1 MQVIDSGKKGRI
13 PKGMG
18 KGVAKRG
25 SKSAGQQPLV
35 SSERLEGPATAT
47 LELSLD
53 DLMQQPLP
61 DNLPSEMFTGPGL
74 LALADLLPV
83 MTAYYDRGVRVQ
95 FINKLFADW
104 LDKPRGEIVG
114 QTMAE
119 TIGEEAWL
127 DRKPMVE
134 AALSGE
140 RQFFVLELNHPTRGL
155 LVAQTE
161 YIPWLRPG
169 GQVEGFVCVVTDVT
183 EQRVAER
190 ALKESEARFRRIAN
204 SAPVMMWVT
213 RLDRVRDF
221 VNDAYV
227 EFVGG
232 PDADREA
239 ARTIDWRSRIHPDD
253 RDRIVAESIS
263 GEASPQPFTLEGRY
277 SRFDGEYRW
286 LRSVS
291 QRRFG
296 PDGEL
301 VGFIGVATDITLAK
315 EAELELK
322 AQVSEQ
328 TRELALSEA
337 RFRAVFDTVLE
348 VLVLMEPDGTVV
360 ELNRKEAPWRAAETR
375 GAIGKKIWDAP
386 TLKLY
391 PQHAP
396 LMKQAVEHA
405 AGGELFQQELRM
417 EREGVPTAYLDVSV
431 QPVHGPDGKVIYLL
445 FEARDITELKAA
457 QEQLRQSQKMEAL
470 GQLTGGIAHDFNN
483 LLTVVVGG
491 LDIIA
496 KRADDGKLRRY
507 AENAL
512 AAAERGARLTAQL
525 LAFSRVQRL
534 EVRPTF
540 VAPLIQNMRPLL
552 RNVLGP
558 GITKEFD
565 LDEGLMAV
573 GADPTQLEVAI
584 LNLAI
589 NARDAMPSGGVLR
602 FATKKVEVRGDAEL
616 EDGDYIELII
626 SDTGVGMPPE
636 VADRAFEPFFTTKE
650 VGKGTGLG
658 LSMVYGMARQSGG
671 AVRIDSKLGEG
682 TAVRMYFRKAETK
695 IVQDAAGSA
704 EITHSEVER
713 QAASVLVI
721 DDDPDVRAFIAAALE
736 DQGYI
741 VRQAADGREGLA
753 QVQREKADLVIVDFI
768 MPEMSGAEV
777 ARKIRA
783 KIPQQSILFV
793 SGYSETEAVKRTAP
807 DAPLLTKPFRADA
820 LHRAVR
826 AALPPQG
833 AIES

>member
-1 MQVIDSGKKGRI
+1 MRVIDSPKKGRI
-13 PKGMG
+13 PEGMANG
-18 KGVAKRG
+18 GAKRG
-25 SKSAGQQPLV
+25 SRSARQHPLV
-35 SSERLEGPATAT
+35 APERLEGPATAT

-53 DLMQQPLP
+53 DLMEQPLP
-61 DNLPSEMFTGPGL
+61 DNLPPEMFTGPGL

-83 MTAYYDRGVRVQ
+83 MTAYYDRSVRVQ

-114 QTMAE
+114 RTMAE
-119 TIGEEAWL
+119 VIGEAAWL

-134 AALSGE
+134 AALGGE
-140 RQFFVLELNHPTRGL
+140 RQFFVLELNHSTRGL

-161 YIPWLRPG
+161 YIPWRRPG
-169 GQVEGFVCVVTDVT
+169 GGVEGFVSVVTDVT

-204 SAPVMMWVT
+204 SAPAMMWVT

-232 PDADREA
+232 PDGDRET
-239 ARTIDWRSRIHPDD
+239 ARTIDWRSRIHPDHL
-253 RDRIVAESIS
+253 DRIVAESIA
-263 GEASPQPFTLEGRY
+263 GEAALQPFTLEGRY
-277 SRFDGEYRW
+277 ARFDGEYRW

-291 QRRFG
+291 QPRFG
-296 PDGEL
+296 VDGEL
-301 VGFIGVATDITLAK
+301 VGFIGVATDITPAK

-322 AQVSEQ
+322 AQVGEQ

-360 ELNRKEAPWRAAETR
+360 ELNRKEAPWRAPETR

-386 TLKLY
+386 TLALY

-396 LMKQAVEHA
+396 VMRQAVKQA
-405 AGGELFQQELRM
+405 AGGELFQRELRM
-417 EREGVPTAYLDVSV
+417 EREGAPTAYLDVSV
-431 QPVHGPDGKVIYLL
+431 QPVRGPNGKLVYLL
-445 FEARDITELKAA
+445 FEARDITDLKAA

-496 KRADDGKLRRY
+496 KRAEDAKLKSY

-565 LDEGLMAV
+565 LDEALMPVA
-573 GADPTQLEVAI
+573 ADPTQLEVAI

-589 NARDAMPSGGVLR
+589 NARDAMPGGGVLR
-602 FATKKVEVRGDAEL
+602 FTTRKIEVTADPEL
-616 EDGDYIELII
+616 EGGDYIELTI

-636 VADRAFEPFFTTKE
+636 VVDRAFEPFFTTKE

-671 AVRIDSKLGEG
+671 AVRIESRLGEG
-682 TAVRMYFRKAETK
+682 TAVRMYFRRADANVIREAAGTAEIAHAET
-695 IVQDAAGSA
+695 V
-704 EITHSEVER
+704 R
-713 QAASVLVI
+713 QNASVLVI
-721 DDDPDVRAFIAAALE
+721 DDDPDVRGFIAAALE
-736 DQGYI
+736 DQGYL
-741 VRQAADGREGLA
+741 VRQASDGREGLA
-753 QVQREKADLVIVDFI
+753 EVQREKPDLVIVDFI
-768 MPEMSGAEV
+768 MPGMSGAEV

-826 AALPPQG
+826 AALPPQ
-833 AIES
+833 A